1 MNKGFKEDFLT
12 HLKKFSDK
20 DKELF
25 DSIYWFRENVGH
37 LLPPREMIS
46 WIEFRESKKTRIFK
60 NY

>member
-25 DSIYWFRENVGH
+25 DSIY
-37 LLPPREMIS
+37 LI
-46 WIEFRESKKTRIFK
+46 
-60 NY
+60 